1 MSFPEKREALP
12 KSFPGWKMLFTDAL
26 NILYDMNFEVEPEPD
41 EVARVIQLMDAAV
54 GVQRKSNEYIGITL
68 SSHMACK
75 SLPLYFARGIE
86 YESAARLLNYTEMD
100 IGLIHQVLKSVHSDV
115 QDMRNWY
122 IGDIKDMNCAIEYVM
137 RATLAGNRFAKQI
150 LDWLTPDGGRGVVTT
165 TNGGRSEYIRAIRE
179 GERER
184 AIQLGRM
191 MGGGETGDE
200 RVRPDETVVLAMPPR
215 EQKAMAAN
223 NIGYLLQHGGQ
234 DIDVDI
240 TESIKY
246 YEMAVAWGSAAAA
259 SNLGYLYQCGTEDSS
274 IAPDGARAERL
285 YHLAIERGERN
296 FAPRNLALLYM
307 RSCHGIKSDLAEA
320 ARCLLLGIEQGDGQA
335 RAKCRKSMQTIIR
348 SWKFKFFPS
357 ALKQQCYGAL
367 ESSQSQ
373 WSGQS

>member
-1 MSFPEKREALP
+1 MNSTDKRETLP
-12 KSFPGWKMLFTDAL
+12 KSFPGWKMLFMDAL
-26 NILYDMNFEVEPEPD
+26 NLLYDTNFEIERD
-41 EVARVIQLMDAAV
+41 KTARLIQLMDAAV
-54 GVQRKSNEYIGITL
+54 GIQQKSNEYIGITL

-86 YESAARLLNYTEMD
+86 YESAARILNFTEMD
-100 IGLIHQVLKSVHSDV
+100 ITLIHQLLKLIHSDV

-122 IGDIKDMNCAIEYVM
+122 VGDIKDMSCAVEYVM
-137 RATLAGNRFAKQI
+137 RATLTGNRFAKRV

-165 TNGGRSEYIRAIRE
+165 TNGGRAEYIRAIRD

-200 RVRPDETVVLAMPPR
+200 RVRADETVVMTMPPR
-215 EQKAMAAN
+215 EQKAMSAN

-234 DIDVDI
+234 DIEADI

-246 YEMAVAWGSAAAA
+246 YEMAVAWGSAPAA
-259 SNLGYLYQCGTEDSS
+259 SNLGHLYHCGTDDSS
-274 IAPDGARAERL
+274 ISPDGARAERL

-307 RSCHGIKSDLAEA
+307 RGGHGVKSDMAEA

-335 RAKCRKSMQTIIR
+335 RAKCRKSMQAVIR

-357 ALKQQCYGAL
+357 SLKQQCLGSL

-373 WSGQS
+373 WLGQG